1 MKFFRNMIVL
11 ICVVLSYPFVAQI
24 ADAEIPQQIAQKA
37 KNATVIILDKG
48 NKDFNGS
55 GFFVAP
61 NMVMTNIHV
70 VAGRKEVFVS
80 QSGTTYNIEGVVWF
94 DPKYDLVILKV
105 LGEGAFLDL
114 GNSYTEEKERIFAAG
129 FPGIPGIPGKDRE
142 YKIKEGVIHSVRS
155 DKMIRLVAPDFPSNR
170 KDPILIGGNSGGPVV
185 NDKGKVIGVAVSEF
199 KPFGYASPIPQKNVF
214 QTSTQAVQPLRKWE
228 QEKSVRAYVYHQQGQ
243 KKTNTAKEFE
253 KLKEDREQVERFQR
267 ILYDEAILYFGKA
280 IDNYHNFTNA
290 YFKRGVTYDRY
301 GRPKEAIKDW
311 TTAIEHIPDNLEA
324 RKNRA
329 VTYVSLGQLESD
341 QEKARKYYD
350 SAIIDI
356 DETIRIDPD
365 DADTYYER
373 AGAYFLLG
381 RLEDHQGNR
390 KKARSHYNTAISG
403 FDKVIDLNKN
413 EPRSYIYR
421 AMARLLLSGLEND
434 SWEEKKFLS
443 MKVVNDLTQAFNL
456 DPQTISGDLLNLNPG
471 TADGYYISGVLEQ
484 LRGQFKEKRGNV
496 KGAQK
501 KYNDAISDF
510 GEAIRLRSDFA
521 EAYWE
526 RGLVYQKTGRQ
537 NEAEADFR
545 KAKELNPDVEK

>member
-1 MKFFRNMIVL
+1 MKFFKNVIVL
-11 ICVVLSYPFVAQI
+11 TCVVLGYPFVAQI
-24 ADAEIPQQIAQKA
+24 ADADIPQQVAQKV

-70 VAGRKEVFVS
+70 VAGRKEAFVS
-80 QSGTTYNIEGVVWF
+80 QSGTTYDIEGVVWF
-94 DPKYDLVILKV
+94 DPKYDLVILNV

-142 YKIKEGVIHSVRS
+142 YKIKEGVIHSIRS

-170 KDPILIGGNSGGPVV
+170 KNTILVGGNSGGPVV
-185 NDKGKVIGVAVSEF
+185 NNKGKVIGVAVSEF
-199 KPFGYASPIPQKNVF
+199 KPFGYASPIPRKNVF
-214 QTSTQAVQPLRKWE
+214 QTSTQAVQPLSEWE
-228 QEKSVRAYVYHQQGQ
+228 KEKSIRAYIHYRKGE
-243 KKTNTAKEFE
+243 KKTNRAYEE
-253 KLKEDREQVERFQR
+253 LREDKEQVERFQ
-267 ILYDEAILYFGKA
+267 LYDEAILSFGKA

-290 YFKRGVTYDRY
+290 YFWRGLTYSRYDR
-301 GRPKEAIKDW
+301 RKEAIKDL
-311 TTAIEHIPDNLEA
+311 TTVIDRIPDNLEA

-329 VTYVSLGQLESD
+329 VTYVSLGKLESD
-341 QEKARKYYD
+341 KEKARKYYD

-356 DETIRIDPD
+356 DEAIRIDPD
-365 DADTYYER
+365 NADTYYER

-381 RLEDHQGNR
+381 RLEDRNT
-390 KKARSHYNTAISG
+390 KKAREHYNTAISG
-403 FDKVIDLNKN
+403 FDKTIDLNKN
-413 EPRSYIYR
+413 EARSYIYR
-421 AMARLLLSGLEND
+421 AMARLLLSGLED

-456 DPQTISGDLLNLNPG
+456 DPQAISDDLLDPG
-471 TADGYYISGVLEQ
+471 TADGYYISGVLEH
-484 LRGQFKEKRGNV
+484 LRGQFKEKRGDV

-526 RGLVYQKTGRQ
+526 RGLVYQKTERQ
-537 NEAEADFR
+537 SEAEADFQ
-545 KAKELNPDVEK
+545 KAKGLNPDVGK